1 MFKNKPEI
9 LLFILLSIA
18 CVQNFAY
25 AERQSLASIELQVES
40 FIINFPYATT
50 YPVSFKI
57 SKIDD
62 RLNLKPCDDDLSIKF
77 TRSDKTMGN
86 TSISIRC
93 HAPINWQIHLPI
105 SVQVFDDVLV
115 NKTPLVKG
123 QPINSHNIQYQKKDI
138 STLQQGYF
146 QRSTALEHLQAK
158 RNLAAHTILSSSN
171 LTQRMLVKSGQEVS
185 IILNAKG
192 LQIKSSGRALQSAR
206 RGQAVKVKN
215 TRSNKVVEGIVTGE
229 AQVTVT
235 L

>member
-1 MFKNKPEI
+1 MFKNKPEK
-9 LLFILLSIA
+9 LLFILLSIT
-18 CVQNFAY
+18 CGQNLAY
-25 AERQSLASIELQVES
+25 AERQSLSSIELQVES
-40 FIINFPYATT
+40 FIINYPYATP
-50 YPVSFKI
+50 YPVSFT
-57 SKIDD
+57 SSNIDD
-62 RLNLKPCDDDLSIKF
+62 RLNLKPCDDELDIKF
-77 TRSDKTMGN
+77 TRADKTMGN

-123 QPINSHNIQYQKKDI
+123 QSINTHNIKYQKQDI
-138 STLQQGYF
+138 SALQQGYF
-146 QRSTALEHLQAK
+146 QRSSALEHFQAK

-192 LQIKSSGRALQSAR
+192 LQIKSSGRALQSAS
-206 RGQAVKVKN
+206 RGQVVKVKN